1 MKNLTQPLPHALE
14 QKVNLRQGLNRVRAG
29 VMGAND
35 GIISTAGAVIGV
47 SGAQKPL
54 ATVLIAGLFMVLSGA
69 LSMAGGEY
77 VSVSSQRDMQRADMN
92 RIQQQLIDQPEQVR
106 ILTEA
111 ALVRMGETP
120 AHAATLAA
128 GLIETQ
134 SVEKIQHLVYGSS
147 SLASLDPIQAAVFD
161 GVAFVLGAILP
172 LMCIA
177 FLPAAI
183 KVSGTMIGVLLC
195 LAATGVVSAKF
206 GKANW
211 WRSMWRN
218 LAVGV
223 LTMIITYGVGS
234 LFQ

>member
-1 MKNLTQPLPHALE
+1 MKNLTQSLSQSLE

-54 ATVLIAGLFMVLSGA
+54 ATVLIAGVFMVLSGA

-77 VSVSSQRDMQRADMN
+77 VSVSSQRDMQQADIN

-120 AHAATLAA
+120 AHATTLAD
-128 GLIETQ
+128 GLIASQ
-134 SVEKIQHLVYGSS
+134 AVEKIQHLVYGSS
-147 SLASLDPIQAAVFD
+147 SLASLDPIQAAIFD

-183 KVSGTMIGVLLC
+183 KVIGTMIVVLLC

-206 GKANW
+206 GKANL